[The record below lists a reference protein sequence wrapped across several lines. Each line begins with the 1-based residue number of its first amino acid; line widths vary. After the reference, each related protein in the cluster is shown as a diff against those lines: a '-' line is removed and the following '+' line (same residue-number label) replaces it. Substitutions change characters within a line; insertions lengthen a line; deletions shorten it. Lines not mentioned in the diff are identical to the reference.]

1 MIEQKEIN
9 RIASQN
15 RVSDR
20 QIEKDYVISW
30 LLFAI
35 SKNERLYNALV
46 FKGGTVLKK
55 AYFEDYRF
63 SEDLD
68 FTLFDNTVSNEFVFL
83 SFNNLF
89 EYIKE
94 EANIDM
100 RIDPSKW
107 KIHESGSP
115 QFYIDYVASL
125 QGSMGSRDLKIDIT
139 RGEVLETKSETK
151 AIFRTYSD
159 LNEVYYLQCYS
170 LAEILIEK
178 MIALMSRTEP
188 RDLYDFW
195 YLTEIERINVVDFL
209 IEFRNKAFHKK
220 QDPNKFIEK
229 VLSKEAAFKR
239 DWEKKLASQIHD
251 LPKYEEVFRGAKR
264 FFYLLLRHKDNRSY
278 CQNRIM

>member
-9 RIASQN
+9 KIATKS

-35 SKNERLYNALV
+35 SKNQTLYNALV

-68 FTLFDNTVSNEFVFL
+68 FTLIDETVSNEQIL
-83 SFNNLF
+83 QEFNILF
-89 EYIKE
+89 DFIKE
-94 EANIDM
+94 ESNIDM
-100 RIDPSKW
+100 QIDQKKW
-107 KIHESGSP
+107 TIHKSGSP

-139 RGEVLETKSETK
+139 RGEILETEIETK
-151 AIFRTYSD
+151 TIFRNYSD
-159 LNEVYYLQCYS
+159 LEEDFEIKCYS
-170 LAEILIEK
+170 LAEVLIEK
-178 MIALMSRTEP
+178 MTALMERTEP

-195 YLTEIERINVVDFL
+195 YLTEIEMLEIADYLF
-209 IEFRNKAFHKK
+209 EFQNKAQHSGQDTKK
-220 QDPNKFIEK
+220 FLEK
-229 VLSKEAAFKR
+229 VLSKETALKR
-239 DWEKKLASQIHD
+239 DWEKKLVSQIHD
-251 LPKYEEVFRGAKR
+251 LPKFESVFREAKR
-264 FFYLLLRHKDNRSY
+264 HLKF
-278 CQNRIM
+278 